1 VDRSSRGQP
10 PGRTAGTGSTVG
22 PVDTGSTDQAA
33 DSTDRSNYT
42 FLAAGRT
49 AAAGSIAAAD
59 LPSHLAA
66 AAARAGTGAEAGVAV
81 AAATKT
87 AVGVVAGV
95 ALGSSFAVA
104 AGEAAAAAAAA
115 AAATMNFAAATKTS

>member
-22 PVDTGSTDQAA
+22 PVDTGSTGQAA
-33 DSTDRSNYT
+33 DSIDRSNCT

-66 AAARAGTGAEAGVAV
+66 AAAGAGTGAEAGVAV

-95 ALGSSFAVA
+95 VALGSSFAVA
-104 AGEAAAAAAAA
+104 VGAAAAAAA